1 MRFCPFCSAENADEQ
16 TVCSACGRRLP
27 PLPPRRKDRNA
38 PPTGVQLPPR
48 APLPSPRRASTS
60 NPPPIASPA
69 VPDVDASAFQS
80 GATVV
85 GAAPVMDDTRAAVDE
100 VPTARGGPIARAGRN
115 VDAAGA
121 QDRSSTMV
129 PTDSGVQPLTSTTTT
144 AAGFAAAPS
153 PTTSTSGF
161 APPGRAGSTTNPPPM
176 RAGSTTNPP
185 PMRAGSTT
193 NPPPIGNAA
202 ITSGSLPM
210 RAGTTTNPPPIG
222 NAAITSGSLPMRA
235 GSTTNPPPIGNASIT
250 SGSLPPRA
258 GSTTQPPPMRASST
272 TNPPPMRKSSPTNP
286 PPLPQRPGDPDRSDP
301 TIRVNEGSQVAPLP
315 IPRTGVMASPGARQA
330 RPGSHAELGPP
341 PVRESAPA
349 LPPPPAQRAHR
360 VSEGWGEAVVGEA
373 PARPKTASNPPPL
386 PRPSNV
392 VPASA
397 FGDDFN
403 TMEAQPYDIVSQKQH
418 DAGGPP
424 PTRIHNPELHADR
437 PFQPPKVHPIPEI
450 PEPGLYNAAKY
461 TVRFVRARYQRRG
474 AIKTLQAEIKADTD
488 ALDQVL
494 GALGKMARQQ
504 RVDSKV
510 FHAENIAI
518 NAAEERIGVLGKEH
532 QDVDGRKAEE
542 NSKWVDV
549 EREKNTKLAEAE
561 RLVDETNK
569 ELATLETQR
578 RGLRDKRKELE
589 RRQKAYLK
597 AAEDN
602 DKQSGANAMGDT
614 RAELRRGAEQMRKEA
629 AALEPDRQDVD
640 RRLGSL
646 DRPINEAT
654 VKLDAAKA
662 ELDAAKRSLSDAREG
677 HTHRLAELDAEQKRK
692 SREIGQAEGEIARRL
707 VTLGT
712 LVNLNRIERPAFS
725 ELYQR
730 IDRLRG
736 AITARTTEIEKLTA
750 EREAYDRGTMVRGAS
765 AIGGAVVA
773 LIALIVI
780 LRAIF

>member
-1 MRFCPFCSAENADEQ
+1 M
-16 TVCSACGRRLP
+16 
-27 PLPPRRKDRNA
+27 
-38 PPTGVQLPPR
+38 
-48 APLPSPRRASTS
+48 
-60 NPPPIASPA
+60 
-69 VPDVDASAFQS
+69 
-80 GATVV
+80 
-85 GAAPVMDDTRAAVDE
+85 
-100 VPTARGGPIARAGRN
+100 
-115 VDAAGA
+115 
-121 QDRSSTMV
+121 
-129 PTDSGVQPLTSTTTT
+129 
-144 AAGFAAAPS
+144 
-153 PTTSTSGF
+153 
-161 APPGRAGSTTNPPPM
+161 
-176 RAGSTTNPP
+176 
-185 PMRAGSTT
+185 
-193 NPPPIGNAA
+193 
-202 ITSGSLPM
+202 
-210 RAGTTTNPPPIG
+210 
-222 NAAITSGSLPMRA
+222 
-235 GSTTNPPPIGNASIT
+235 
-250 SGSLPPRA
+250 
-258 GSTTQPPPMRASST
+258 
-272 TNPPPMRKSSPTNP
+272 
-286 PPLPQRPGDPDRSDP
+286 
-301 TIRVNEGSQVAPLP
+301 NEGSQVAPLP

-360 VSEGWGEAVVGEA
+360 VSEGWGEAAVGEA

>member
-16 TVCSACGRRLP
+16 TVCTACGRRLP

-48 APLPSPRRASTS
+48 AAPPPRRSAPPS
-60 NPPPIASPA
+60 NPPPVAPPA
-69 VPDVDASAFQS
+69 AAPDVTIPEAKPYQS
-80 GATVV
+80 GAVGDATATSVRAIDDRSGARIADATVV
-85 GAAPVMDDTRAAVDE
+85 SAPDATPEATATSTRTPIPSVRASSASGAL
-100 VPTARGGPIARAGRN
+100 
-115 VDAAGA
+115 
-121 QDRSSTMV
+121 DRSS
-129 PTDSGVQPLTSTTTT
+129 PTIPSSTTAT

-153 PTTSTSGF
+153 PTTTSQGF
-161 APPGRAGSTTNPPPM
+161 APPERSDRASSSQALAPRAGSPTNPPPIPRAGSTTNPPPLASASITSGALPP

-185 PMRAGSTT
+185 PVGAPRAGSTT
-193 NPPPIGNAA
+193 NPPPVG
-202 ITSGSLPM
+202 P
-210 RAGTTTNPPPIG
+210 RAGSPTNPPPIG
-222 NAAITSGSLPMRA
+222 G
-235 GSTTNPPPIGNASIT
+235 
-250 SGSLPPRA
+250 PRT
-258 GSTTQPPPMRASST
+258 G
-272 TNPPPMRKSSPTNP
+272 SPTNP
-286 PPLPQRPGDPDRSDP
+286 PPLSTASGALRASSPSTPPPLPRPAEPDRGDP
-301 TIRVNEGSQVAPLP
+301 TVRVAEPSQVAPLP
-315 IPRTGVMASPGARQA
+315 IPKTGVMASPGSRQA
-330 RPGSHAELGPP
+330 RAGSHAEIGPP

-349 LPPPPAQRAHR
+349 LPPPPRAHR
-360 VSEGWGEAVVGEA
+360 VSEGWDDGR
-373 PARPKTASNPPPL
+373 PALPPPR
-386 PRPSNV
+386 PPSNT

-397 FGDDFN
+397 FGDDFH
-403 TMEAQPYDIVSQKQH
+403 TTEAQPYDIVSQKEREE
-418 DAGGPP
+418 GGPP

-437 PFQPPKVHPIPEI
+437 PFQPPKVLPVPEV

-461 TVRFVRARYQRRG
+461 TVRFARARYQRRG
-474 AIKTLQAEIKADTD
+474 AIKTLKEEIKADTD

-518 NAAEERIGVLGKEH
+518 NGAEERIGVLGKEH

-542 NSKWVDV
+542 NSKFADI
-549 EREKNTKLAEAE
+549 ERERNAKLGEAE
-561 RLVDETNK
+561 RLVDETTK
-569 ELATLETQR
+569 ELAQLEGQR

-597 AAEDN
+597 TAEDN
-602 DKQSGANAMGDT
+602 DKQSGSVQMGDT

-629 AALEPDRQDVD
+629 AALEPDRQEVD
-640 RRLGSL
+640 RRLTAL

-654 VKLDAAKA
+654 AKLDAAKA

-692 SREIGQAEGEIARRL
+692 SREIAQTEGEIARRL

-712 LVNLNRIERPAFS
+712 LVNLNRVEHPAFS

-736 AITARTTEIEKLTA
+736 AITARTTEIEKLSA
-750 EREAYDRGTMVRGAS
+750 EREAFDRGTIVRGAS

-773 LIALIVI
+773 FIALIVI